1 MESEEQPRASCSL
14 LVPGWGCLD
23 MDEDDSEV
31 VIGIRPKS
39 SPLPRRKSSL
49 SEEDSEPDSP
59 PPLSGS
65 RRVSFADAKGL
76 SLVQVKEFDL
86 WDVPQPPGFQSQ
98 EDDKAVSEDYILC
111 PLTFHSPLSPE
122 DLLVRVQEQK
132 IELES
137 LELIPGTS
145 TLKGVVRVLNVSYHK
160 AVYVRTTLDCWASH
174 FDLLTEYLPAPND
187 DDAHT
192 DRFAFKFTLIP
203 PFQEQGSRV
212 DFCLRYETPVGTF
225 WANNSNRNYVLLC
238 HQRVTQKENTQ
249 KKSCLKTI
257 CQNFVENSSETPSQE
272 TLLADGATDGE
283 KAEEVKAIPLPDSRT
298 EEGRKNLQAENRN
311 NCSRRNRRKAA
322 RMARVKDYFSQ
333 RDSGDVSPPEDK
345 TATKDA
351 ILPGNP
357 EDAHK
362 DNVKLEDTF
371 GDEAAIEHNTQ
382 EEDSGATVAVC
393 GTSLPGTGN
402 EEPRHRLTCG
412 NAMAPLY
419 QQMFDN
425 SDWKLS
431 EKTTPSTKEKDS
443 STEREEFPNNTIDD
457 STQESFD
464 TTVKVPFLV
473 KDTWNDPE
481 VIEHDDQISINIRDV
496 FVDLPTVKDASG
508 ETQKDIPRLSPSQLD
523 HGHEDQ
529 QMGLKQSEEAKASN
543 HLEVTHYA
551 KEHENIFAFC
561 AVGTP
566 CPEEPREA
574 VHDFLDDKAGGKHVE
589 PSTIL
594 EDKPGVLDVAKCPK
608 EETIICAENIEVQ
621 NWEMMV
627 EEEEVNVFGGE
638 DRRSGEQKHDQL
650 IVETKAF
657 TSTEAEVLV
666 PLQNQITTGGEEP
679 VESVV
684 WEYNKSVSKE
694 FIAKN
699 LEKTTLDSQQDVSE
713 MRESKMVV
721 EKLEGVDDEDG
732 VDTEEQEKDLHHP
745 ELVDVAKG
753 KQDEVQMLEFN
764 HNMLEDSLLNHL
776 QDKDVAREDLK
787 EVQMLEFDHNMLEH
801 SFMNHLQDKDVSR
814 EDRKE
819 VQMLEWDHSRLEDA
833 HLNQLQEND
842 GSRKYINEVQM
853 LEFDPNRLEDALLNR
868 LEEDDG
874 SRKDPREELKKAQM
888 LEFDN
893 NKLEDTLLKHLEEDG
908 GSSEDLNEVQLL
920 KFDHNKLK
928 DTLLNYLQE
937 DDGSREDSRKELNE
951 VQMLEFDHSKL
962 EDTLL
967 NHLQEDDGSREDLNE
982 VQMLECDLNRLEDA
996 LLNRLEEDGGSRKDP
1011 REELNEVQMLEFDNN
1026 KLEDTLLNHLQ
1037 EDGGSSEDLNKVQ
1050 LLKFDYNKLKDTLL
1064 NYLQEDDGS
1073 REDSREEL
1081 NEVQMLEFDHSK
1093 LEDTLLNHLQED
1105 DRSREDLNE
1114 VQMLECDLNRLE
1126 NALLNRVGE
1135 DDGFRKDP
1143 REELNEVQ
1151 VLEFDNNKLE
1161 DTLLDHLQE
1170 DDGSSED
1177 LKEVQMLKFDHNKL
1191 KDTLLNYLREDHA
1204 SREDSREELN
1214 EAQMSE
1220 FDHSKLEDTLLNHL
1234 QEDDGSRED
1243 LKEVHISEFD
1253 HGKYEG
1259 ALLNHLQKDY
1269 ETRED
1274 PSEEPTARTLDES
1287 DGQDDGKKTVTLNG
1301 QDLNEGPEND
1311 HTSDDSDSDDEVE
1324 LYMHCLRAVHASHR
1338 SAKDQSVDAAFN
1350 PSKRPSLS
1358 SSKPLS
1364 APMPSISEAADEEH
1378 LCCEDAQTTDVH
1390 AKPQA
1395 GGAPSTIRKASW
1407 WRETSCRCMSKTM
1420 LFAALLAVFVVTAYY
1435 YDFLACF
1442 GLYLISVVWL
1452 LCQEEKQPMK
1462 DNTMG

>member
-1 MESEEQPRASCSL
+1 MESEEQQRESCSL
-14 LVPGWGCLD
+14 LVPGWGCPD
-23 MDEDDSEV
+23 VDEDDSEV

-39 SPLPRRKSSL
+39 SPLPRRKSSV
-49 SEEDSEPDSP
+49 SDEDSEPDSP

-86 WDVPQPPGFQSQ
+86 WDVPKPPGFQSQ
-98 EDDKAVSEDYILC
+98 EDDKAVSEDFSLC

-160 AVYVRTTLDCWASH
+160 AVYVRTTLDRWASH
-174 FDLLTEYLPAPND
+174 FDLLTEYLPAPDD

-192 DRFAFKFTLIP
+192 VHFAFKLTLVP
-203 PFQEQGSRV
+203 PFQEQGFRV
-212 DFCLRYETPVGTF
+212 EFCLRYETPVGTF
-225 WANNSNRNYVLLC
+225 WANNGNRNYALLC
-238 HQRVTQKENTQ
+238 QQRVTQKENTQ

-283 KAEEVKAIPLPDSRT
+283 KAEEVKAVPLPDGRT
-298 EEGRKNLQAENRN
+298 EEDRKNLQTENRT

-333 RDSGDVSPPEDK
+333 RDGGDVSPPEDK

-351 ILPGNP
+351 ISEGNP
-357 EDAHK
+357 KDTHK
-362 DNVKLEDTF
+362 ENVKLKDPF
-371 GDEAAIEHNTQ
+371 GDEAAIEHDTE
-382 EEDSGATVAVC
+382 EEDSGAPVAVC

-412 NAMAPLY
+412 TAMVPLY

-425 SDWKLS
+425 SDWKLP
-431 EKTTPSTKEKDS
+431 EKTTPSTEEKDA

-457 STQESFD
+457 STQECFD
-464 TTVKVPFLV
+464 ATVKVPFLV

-481 VIEHDDQISINIRDV
+481 VLEHATDDQISINIRDV
-496 FVDLPTVKDASG
+496 ADLPTVRDASG
-508 ETQKDIPRLSPSQLD
+508 ETQKDIPLLSPSQLD
-523 HGHEDQ
+523 HDHDDQ
-529 QMGLKQSEEAKASN
+529 QMGLKQAEEAEASN

-551 KEHENIFAFC
+551 KEHDNIFASC

-574 VHDFLDDKAGGKHVE
+574 VLDFLEDMAGGKLVE

-594 EDKPGVLDVAKCPK
+594 EDEPGVLDVAKCPK
-608 EETIICAENIEVQ
+608 EETFSCAENVEVQ
-621 NWEMMV
+621 KWEMMV
-627 EEEEVNVFGGE
+627 EEEEVNVFAGE
-638 DRRSGEQKHDQL
+638 ERSSGEQNHDHL
-650 IVETKAF
+650 IVETEAV

-684 WEYNKSVSKE
+684 WEDNKSVSKE
-694 FIAKN
+694 FEAKN

-713 MRESKMVV
+713 MRESKMEV

-732 VDTEEQEKDLHHP
+732 VDTEEREKDLHHP
-745 ELVDVAKG
+745 ELVDVAKD
-753 KQDEVQMLEFN
+753 KQDEVQMLEFD
-764 HNMLEDSLLNHL
+764 HNKLEDSLLNHL
-776 QDKDVAREDLK
+776 QD
-787 EVQMLEFDHNMLEH
+787 N
-801 SFMNHLQDKDVSR
+801 DVSR
-814 EDRKE
+814 EDLKE

-833 HLNQLQEND
+833 LLNQLQEND

-853 LEFDPNRLEDALLNR
+853 LECDPNRLEDALLNC

-874 SRKDPREELKKAQM
+874 SKKDQ
-888 LEFDN
+888 
-893 NKLEDTLLKHLEEDG
+893 
-908 GSSEDLNEVQLL
+908 
-920 KFDHNKLK
+920 
-928 DTLLNYLQE
+928 
-937 DDGSREDSRKELNE
+937 
-951 VQMLEFDHSKL
+951 
-962 EDTLL
+962 
-967 NHLQEDDGSREDLNE
+967 
-982 VQMLECDLNRLEDA
+982 
-996 LLNRLEEDGGSRKDP
+996 
-1011 REELNEVQMLEFDNN
+1011 
-1026 KLEDTLLNHLQ
+1026 
-1037 EDGGSSEDLNKVQ
+1037 
-1050 LLKFDYNKLKDTLL
+1050 
-1064 NYLQEDDGS
+1064 
-1073 REDSREEL
+1073 REEL
-1081 NEVQMLEFDHSK
+1081 NEVQMLEFDH
-1093 LEDTLLNHLQED
+1093 
-1105 DRSREDLNE
+1105 
-1114 VQMLECDLNRLE
+1114 
-1126 NALLNRVGE
+1126 
-1135 DDGFRKDP
+1135 
-1143 REELNEVQ
+1143 
-1151 VLEFDNNKLE
+1151 NKLE
-1161 DTLLDHLQE
+1161 DSLLNDLQE

-1191 KDTLLNYLREDHA
+1191 KDTLLNYLQEDDG

-1214 EAQMSE
+1214 EVQMSE

-1243 LKEVHISEFD
+1243 LKEVQMLEFD
-1253 HGKYEG
+1253 HGKCEG
-1259 ALLNHLQKDY
+1259 ALLNHLPEDDGS
-1269 ETRED
+1269 RED
-1274 PSEEPTARTLDES
+1274 PSEEPTARILDES
-1287 DGQDDGKKTVTLNG
+1287 DGQDDGEKTATLHG
-1301 QDLNEGPEND
+1301 QDMNEGPEND

-1324 LYMHCLRAVHASHR
+1324 LYMHCLRAVHAGAR
-1338 SAKDQSVDAAFN
+1338 AAKDQSADAAFN

-1378 LCCEDAQTTDVH
+1378 LCCEDAHTVDVH
-1390 AKPQA
+1390 AEPQA

-1407 WRETSCRCMSKTM
+1407 WRETSCRCISKTL

-1442 GLYLISVVWL
+1442 GLYLISVLWL